1 MKNKGES
8 VNCLYK
14 AQQAIS
20 FLEKNCTKIDP
31 GVGVKDGPLKS
42 NCDFK
47 LCILVA
53 CGIFLSNVL
62 PKFNFLKDSYI

>member
-14 AQQAIS
+14 AQQTIN
-20 FLEKNCTKIDP
+20 LLGKNCSKIDP

-42 NCDFK
+42 NCNCK

-53 CGIFLSNVL
+53 SGIFS
-62 PKFNFLKDSYI
+62 I